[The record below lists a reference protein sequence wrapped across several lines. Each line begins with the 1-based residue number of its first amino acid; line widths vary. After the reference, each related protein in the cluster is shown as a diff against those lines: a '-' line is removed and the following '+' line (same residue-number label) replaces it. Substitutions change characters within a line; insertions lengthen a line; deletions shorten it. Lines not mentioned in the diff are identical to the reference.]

1 MTKLSRLLP
10 LLLAFTLLLSPGC
23 AALSESMEEYRNSYH
38 GLIVNIYESGA
49 GPYGAIGVSSLKMD
63 GREKMDSINTKIG
76 AEVYNP
82 TPRPFR
88 PGYFT
93 STEIRN
99 FDFPHTIEVTW
110 IIYEEQQLYH
120 TVITMPSY
128 RELKKIMGIENLSV
142 IGLGI
147 FYDMPPQ
154 VKCFVFQ
161 TRPGQWKKRQYHLA
175 ATGIGTP
182 ISGSLERFDQR
193 TRFLCRKGLLS
204 EKVCAKYR
212 TSDPDATKQ

>member
-38 GLIVNIYESGA
+38 GLMVNIYESGA

-63 GREKMDSINTKIG
+63 GWETIHSIDTHVG
-76 AEVYNP
+76 AKAYDP
-82 TPRPFR
+82 TPKRFHS
-88 PGYFT
+88 GWFT
-93 STEIRN
+93 AAEIRN

-110 IIYEEQQLYH
+110 FIYEEQQLYH

-128 RELKKIMGIENLSV
+128 KELKKIMGVEKLSL

-147 FYDMPPQ
+147 ILDMPPQ

-161 TRPGQWKKRQYHLA
+161 TRPRQWEKRQYHLV
-175 ATGIGTP
+175 ATGMGAP